1 MLMIYMSAVVILV
14 FGLLAIYSFIEFKYK
29 EKQLPNVCEYENLRA
44 RLAAVTDALEQK
56 VEERDEAIQTIE
68 DGRHAQSAID
78 FYESNKGE
86 LLQMES
92 EIKKLES
99 IKGEYE
105 LYQDKLANTTE
116 EYNSKRMELLPL
128 EGKFNDLK
136 AETLRLEEKK
146 NEQHEEGRAL
156 EIHIDTL
163 KKEYF
168 GLKKDVEKISAEVTE
183 LREQR
188 ADLHEEFER
197 KQALISVFETKKE
210 TLQKEIEILDESV
223 KKARATADRHGGIHN
238 REETLKDLWDPI
250 KFPHLVPTSELRS
263 EHDSTEYARNYI
275 KGMKL
280 HFPERTFN
288 AFHTAMKCNDISPMS
303 VLAGISGTGKSEL
316 PKRYAEGMGIHFS
329 MLAVQPRWDSPQDLL
344 GFYNY
349 MEHRYKAT
357 ELARALVRFDPHN
370 RGLWGTIPDECDDR
384 SDRMLMV
391 LLDEMNLARVEY
403 YFSEFLSKLETRRGV
418 NLSDRMDRNKA
429 EIELEIG
436 SSLGSMHLF
445 PGRNILFAGTMNE
458 DESTQSLS
466 DKVLDRA
473 SVLRFGKPHKT
484 NIAMNAPQIAQ
495 CQDGLLYSNWQ
506 DWVTDFKEV
515 SADSDV
521 NSWIHELND
530 AMGLLKKPFGHRVA
544 QAIASYVA
552 NYPKW
557 VHDWKRKAFADQI
570 EQRILPKLRG
580 VDLVEGEAALNK
592 ISRLIDTSHDETLGA
607 EFKKGMSDNMHGIFM
622 WHGIDRSQEA

>member
-1 MLMIYMSAVVILV
+1 MISIYISAVLILI

-29 EKQLPNVCEYENLRA
+29 EKQFPDACEYDDLRTK
-44 RLAAVTDALEQK
+44 LAVVKDALEEK
-56 VEERDEAIQTIE
+56 IEARDEAIQLIE
-68 DGRHAQSAID
+68 DGKRAQCTID
-78 FYESNKGE
+78 FYESKKE
-86 LLQMES
+86 EFFQMTS

-105 LYQDKLANTTE
+105 FYQDKLANTTE
-116 EYNSKRMELLPL
+116 EYNAKRMELLPL
-128 EGKFNDLK
+128 ESKFNELK
-136 AETLRLEEKK
+136 AETKRLDEIKSERY
-146 NEQHEEGRAL
+146 EEGRAAD
-156 EIHIDTL
+156 IHIDTL
-163 KKEYF
+163 RKEYF
-168 GLKKDVEKISAEVTE
+168 GLKLDVDKITLEVNE
-183 LREQR
+183 LRKQR

-223 KKARATADRHGGIHN
+223 KKSRATADRHGGIHS

-250 KFPHLVPTSELRS
+250 KFPHLEPSSDDRTEQ
-263 EHDSTEYARNYI
+263 DSTEYARQYI
-275 KGMKL
+275 RGMKL

-357 ELARALVRFDPHN
+357 ELARALVRFDPYN
-370 RGLWGTIPDECDDR
+370 RGKWGTIPDECDDR

-418 NLSDRMDRNKA
+418 NLNDPMDRIKA

-445 PGRNILFAGTMNE
+445 AGRNILFAGTMNE

-466 DKVLDRA
+466 EKVLDRA

-484 NIAMNAPQIAQ
+484 NIAMDAPQISQ

-515 SADSDV
+515 KVDREV
-521 NSWIHELND
+521 NGWIHELND
-530 AMGLLKKPFGHRVA
+530 AMGLLNKPFGHRVA

-552 NYPKW
+552 NYPEW
-557 VHDWKRKAFADQI
+557 AHDGKRKGFADQI
-570 EQRILPKLRG
+570 EQRIMPKVRG
-580 VDLVEGEAALNK
+580 IDLMEGEAGLSK
-592 ISRLIDTSHDETLGA
+592 ISRLIDTTNDQLLGK

-622 WHGIDRSQEA
+622 WHGIDRSQES